1 MRKPGDQWRKSS
13 HSTLHD
19 NCVEVRQTD
28 VGVAVRDSQD
38 PGGVVL
44 HFDLPA
50 WQAFVSAIK
59 DGEFG

>member
-1 MRKPGDQWRKSS
+1 MLKPVDQWRKSS

-19 NCVEVRQTD
+19 NCVEVRQTEE
-28 VGVAVRDSQD
+28 GVAIRDSQD

-44 HFDLPA
+44 HVGRPA
-50 WQAFVSAIK
+50 WQAFISAIK